1 MLLISKIVPAN
12 TAHTKCLQ
20 WASSESSLCVD
31 ACCAKSMFIEFEIF
45 LIHGLLKENILY
57 FFFRKKRQRY
67 HNSPFMLAY
76 VCFFSACWFKTFL
89 LSCKFALPLSLP
101 LARILFYEMQTHKK
115 WEVINLCKNEHF
127 SFLFHFIC
135 LISLRLFLL
144 HILLTCCIN

>member
-1 MLLISKIVPAN
+1 MRHGAQHGANMLLISKIVPAN

-76 VCFFSACWFKTFL
+76 VCFFLLAGSRPSCCLANL
-89 LSCKFALPLSLP
+89 LSLSLF
-101 LARILFYEMQTHKK
+101 LSRVYYFMK
-115 WEVINLCKNEHF
+115 CK
-127 SFLFHFIC
+127 
-135 LISLRLFLL
+135 
-144 HILLTCCIN
+144 HIKNGKL